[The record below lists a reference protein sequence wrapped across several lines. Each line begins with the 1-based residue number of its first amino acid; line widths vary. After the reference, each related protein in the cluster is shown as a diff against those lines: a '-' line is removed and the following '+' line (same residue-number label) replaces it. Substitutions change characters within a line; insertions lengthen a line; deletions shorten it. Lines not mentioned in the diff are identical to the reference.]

1 MPYYQPGDI
10 ILRDHKIEA
19 FIGQGGFGEVYRAV
33 DLNLHEPVALKI
45 LRRSTGME
53 DGYYDRARDRF
64 TLEARLGH
72 RITHPNIIRIY
83 KFAPDETS
91 GLLVLVMEYASGG
104 SLADK
109 MKSGPLEVSDV
120 LQIARQVAAGL
131 SALHEQD
138 VVHRDLKPS
147 NILFDAYGVA
157 KVADLGLAQPAS
169 VIQVSGASSGGGE
182 WQTQPGTPAYMS
194 PEQDNGRLHHLPP
207 SSDIYALGLII
218 FEMLTRR
225 SYKNQIPGTFV
236 SKLRPEVPVT
246 LDDLLAQMLSE
257 DPRQRPWDG
266 EAAEKAIAAVPE
278 HNPMA
283 ALIEVPSISASIG
296 NLEEGLKAIKDMIAA
311 ETWQMAAET
320 LSELEADYPHN
331 YRLRLPRMQIDQGLK
346 AQHEAEEKTQREAVA
361 KAKRE
366 AEEKAKREAE
376 EKAKREAE
384 EKARHEA
391 EEKTQREAAAKAKRE
406 AEEKARHAAEEKAQ
420 REAEEKKR
428 RFLRYAGDR
437 IFIRLDQV
445 QEMEFVRI
453 PAGEFW
459 MGSDKKKDKSAGS
472 NEQPQHRVALPEY
485 WMGRT
490 PVNNAQFAAFV
501 QTGGGQAPSG
511 WQNNLPPADKLD
523 HPVVGVSWADAAAY
537 CAWLSQ
543 LTGQKVG
550 LPTEAEWEK
559 AARGADE
566 RIYPWGGQAPDSS
579 RCNFNLNVKG
589 TTPVGQ
595 YSPLGDSPYG
605 CVDMAGN
612 VWEWCAD
619 WFDAGYYAG
628 SPATSPPG
636 PAKGQYRVTRGGS
649 WLNES
654 RYVRAAFRYRSAP
667 GYLSHYQGFRCRL
680 SPL

>member
-1 MPYYQPGDI
+1 
-10 ILRDHKIEA
+10 
-19 FIGQGGFGEVYRAV
+19 
-33 DLNLHEPVALKI
+33 
-45 LRRSTGME
+45 
-53 DGYYDRARDRF
+53 
-64 TLEARLGH
+64 
-72 RITHPNIIRIY
+72 
-83 KFAPDETS
+83 
-91 GLLVLVMEYASGG
+91 
-104 SLADK
+104 
-109 MKSGPLEVSDV
+109 
-120 LQIARQVAAGL
+120 
-131 SALHEQD
+131 
-138 VVHRDLKPS
+138 
-147 NILFDAYGVA
+147 
-157 KVADLGLAQPAS
+157 
-169 VIQVSGASSGGGE
+169 
-182 WQTQPGTPAYMS
+182 
-194 PEQDNGRLHHLPP
+194 
-207 SSDIYALGLII
+207 
-218 FEMLTRR
+218 
-225 SYKNQIPGTFV
+225 
-236 SKLRPEVPVT
+236 
-246 LDDLLAQMLSE
+246 
-257 DPRQRPWDG
+257 
-266 EAAEKAIAAVPE
+266 
-278 HNPMA
+278 
-283 ALIEVPSISASIG
+283 
-296 NLEEGLKAIKDMIAA
+296 
-311 ETWQMAAET
+311 
-320 LSELEADYPHN
+320 
-331 YRLRLPRMQIDQGLK
+331 
-346 AQHEAEEKTQREAVA
+346 
-361 KAKRE
+361 
-366 AEEKAKREAE
+366 
-376 EKAKREAE
+376 
-384 EKARHEA
+384 
-391 EEKTQREAAAKAKRE
+391 
-406 AEEKARHAAEEKAQ
+406 
-420 REAEEKKR
+420 
-428 RFLRYAGDR
+428 
-437 IFIRLDQV
+437 
-445 QEMEFVRI
+445 MEFVRI